1 VSKARKPYDIILF
14 GATGF
19 TGSLT
24 ADYLA
29 QQPDL
34 DPRRFALA
42 GRNRAKL
49 KDVKQRL
56 IALNPDCDAVT
67 LLKADV
73 GQAASLK
80 KLATQTGV
88 IITTV
93 GPYIQY
99 GEPLLRACAEA
110 GTDYVDLTG
119 EPEFVERM
127 RHAYGAIAE
136 KSGARIVN
144 CCGFDSVPHDLGALF
159 TAKLLPKSQPLT
171 IEGFVRARGTFSG
184 GTFHSAVMAM
194 SRMGEFRRWRKS
206 TRTPSP
212 ATATSRKLKTAIAY
226 RDELK
231 SWICP
236 MPTIDPQVVMRSAR
250 ALPKIYGDDFAY
262 GHYMQVKRLP
272 TLLALL
278 GGVGGM
284 FAAAQLKPAR
294 SLLLK
299 IRAPG
304 DGPSEEQREKGWFRV
319 RFIGVSGKQRVTTE
333 VSGGDPGYGD
343 TAKMLAES
351 ALCLALDALPEQRGF
366 LTPAIAMGD
375 ALTARLKKAGMK
387 FQVIEKN

>member
-1 VSKARKPYDIILF
+1 MSKARKPYDIILF

-34 DPRRFALA
+34 DPARFALA

-56 IALNPDCDAVT
+56 VALNPACDAVT
-67 LLKADV
+67 LLKAEV
-73 GQAASLK
+73 GNAASLK
-80 KLATQTGV
+80 KLATQSKV

-127 RHAYGAIAE
+127 MHAYGATARD
-136 KSGARIVN
+136 SGARIVN
-144 CCGFDSVPHDLGALF
+144 SCGFDSVPHDLGALF
-159 TAKLLPKSQPLT
+159 TAKLLPKDEPVS

-194 SRMGEFRRWRKS
+194 ARMNEFRRWRKS
-206 TRTPSP
+206 TRTESP
-212 ATATSRKLKTAIAY
+212 RAKSRKLKTAIAY

-231 SWICP
+231 SWVCP

-250 ALPKIYGDDFAY
+250 ELPKIYGDDFAY
-262 GHYMQVKRLP
+262 AHYMQIKRLP
-272 TLLALL
+272 TLLAML

-299 IRAPG
+299 IRSPG
-304 DGPSEEQREKGWFRV
+304 EGPSEEEREKGWFRV
-319 RFIGVSGKQRVTTE
+319 RFIGHSGKHRVETE

-351 ALCLALDALPEQRGF
+351 ALCLALDTLPKSSGF

-375 ALTARLKKAGMK
+375 ALTTRLKKAGMK
-387 FQVIEKN
+387 FQAIEKG

>member
-1 VSKARKPYDIILF
+1 MSKAKPPYDIVLF

-29 QQPDL
+29 QQPGL
-34 DPRRFALA
+34 NPARLALA
-42 GRNRAKL
+42 GRNQAKL

-56 IALNPDCDAVT
+56 IAFNPACAAVT

-73 GQAASLK
+73 GNAASLK
-80 KLATQTGV
+80 KLATQTKV
-88 IITTV
+88 VITTV

-144 CCGFDSVPHDLGALF
+144 SCGFDSIPHDLGALF
-159 TAKLLPKSQPLT
+159 TAKLLPKDQPLT

-206 TRTPSP
+206 TRAERQPGSG
-212 ATATSRKLKTAIAY
+212 SRKLKTAIGY
-226 RDELK
+226 RGELK
-231 SWICP
+231 SWVCP

-250 ALPKIYGDDFAY
+250 ELPKIYGDDFAY
-262 GHYMQVKRLP
+262 GHYLQIKRLP
-272 TLLALL
+272 TLLAML
-278 GGVGGM
+278 GGVGGV
-284 FAAAQLKPAR
+284 FAAAQVKPAR

-299 IRAPG
+299 LRSPG
-304 DGPSEEQREKGWFRV
+304 EGPSEKQREKGWFRV
-319 RFIGVSGKQRVTTE
+319 RFIGVSGKHRVTTE

-351 ALCLALDALPEQRGF
+351 ALCLALDTLPERRGF
-366 LTPAIAMGD
+366 LTPAVAMGE

-387 FQVIEKN
+387 FQVVEKS